1 MSASSASVPPAAS
14 ASDAPMDLSGPDVDE
29 SDITKLPTVV
39 IVIGMAGSGKT
50 RFVHRLMTHLVS
62 VAKKRTYAVNLD
74 PAVSMVPYPC
84 NIDIRD
90 TVNYKEVMKHFQLGP
105 NGGIMTSLNLF
116 ATRFDQV
123 LGLIDQRAKDLDYI
137 VIDTPGQ
144 LEVFNWSA
152 SGSII
157 TDSLAVA
164 YPTTCVYVTDTV
176 RCLKPVSFM
185 SNMLYACSI
194 LYRCKIPLICAFNK
208 TDVHS
213 ADFAME
219 WMKDFTKYGEA
230 LQNEST
236 YISSLSRSMSLVME
250 EFYGTLRTAAV
261 SAATGDGFDDFLSKL
276 AESRQ
281 EFIELFIPY
290 LKDQAQSLEEKRQKF
305 IAERQE
311 EVEKQFQI
319 RKDQND
325 DDDEE
330 LEAFRKLFG
339 QASMAA

>member
-1 MSASSASVPPAAS
+1 MSGKEETATGSEMPVDLTCKST
-14 ASDAPMDLSGPDVDE
+14 DATDV
-29 SDITKLPTVV
+29 SKLPTVI

-50 RFVHRLMTHLVS
+50 RFVHRLITHLVS
-62 VAKKRTYAVNLD
+62 AKKRTYAVNLD
-74 PAVSMVPYPC
+74 PAVNMVPYPC

-123 LGLIDQRAKDLDYI
+123 LGLIDQRAPDLDYI

-144 LEVFNWSA
+144 IEVFNWSA

-157 TDSLAVA
+157 VDSLAVA

-213 ADFAME
+213 ADFALE
-219 WMKDFTKYGEA
+219 WMSDFTKYGEA
-230 LQNEST
+230 LRGETS

-250 EFYGTLRTAAV
+250 EFYGTLRTTAV
-261 SAATGDGFDDFLSKL
+261 SAATGEGFDDFLAKL
-276 AESRQ
+276 QDSRE
-281 EFIELFIPY
+281 EFINLFIPY
-290 LKDQAQSLEEKRQKF
+290 LQEQAQSLEDKRQKF
-305 IAERQE
+305 IAERQQ
-311 EVEKQFQI
+311 EVEKQFQLK
-319 RKDQND
+319 KDQQED
-325 DDDEE
+325 PDE
-330 LEAFRKLFG
+330 LEEFRKLFSNN
-339 QASMAA
+339 ASMAA